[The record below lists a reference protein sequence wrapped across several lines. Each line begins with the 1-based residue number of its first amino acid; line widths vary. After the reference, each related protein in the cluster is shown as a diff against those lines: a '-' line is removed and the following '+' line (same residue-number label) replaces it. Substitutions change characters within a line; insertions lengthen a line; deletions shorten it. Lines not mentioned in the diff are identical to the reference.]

1 MTALHPGLRGRT
13 RVAMLEDDSRAAVE
27 ALLGTDPIVNA
38 VVLARLRSART
49 LRARSLGGAV
59 LGAREG
65 GLLRGACYS
74 GGNLIPIGGEPA
86 AWEALATAVG
96 QRPRVC
102 TSLVGSA
109 DAVMAMWRV
118 LSQRWGP
125 PRAIRHRQ
133 PLLVLDGDTR
143 PVTSTG
149 DGGVRQA
156 RPADR
161 DRYLAAAAAM
171 FAEELGVSPN
181 VSPGPAAFGARVDE
195 LIRTGHAFAAF
206 DFRGQV
212 VFKADLGA
220 ITAHTCQVQGV
231 WVRPDLRGRGI
242 ATAALGGVLRHA
254 LTLAP
259 TVSLYVNDF
268 NVAARRVYE
277 KLGMH
282 EHAVLSTVLL

>member
-13 RVAMLEDDSRAAVE
+13 RVAVLADDSRPALS
-27 ALLGTDPIVNA
+27 ALLGADPIVNA
-38 VVLARLRSART
+38 VVSARLRAART
-49 LRARSLGGAV
+49 LHASGLGGAV

-65 GLLRGACYS
+65 GLLRGACYH
-74 GGNLIPIGGEPA
+74 GGNLIPVGGEPA

-96 QRPRVC
+96 ERPRIC
-102 TSLVGSA
+102 TSIVGRA
-109 DAVMAMWRV
+109 DAVTAMWQV
-118 LSQRWGP
+118 LSARWGP
-125 PRAIRHRQ
+125 ARAIRHRQ
-133 PLLVLDGDTR
+133 PLLVLDRAGTPAVATD
-143 PVTSTG
+143 
-149 DGGVRQA
+149 DAGVRLA
-156 RPADR
+156 RAGDR

-181 VSPGPAAFGARVDE
+181 VSPGPAAFRARVDE

-220 ITAHTCQVQGV
+220 ITPDTCQVQGV

-242 ATAALGGVLRHA
+242 ATAALAGVLRHA

-268 NVAARRVYE
+268 NHAARRVYA

>member
-13 RVAMLEDDSRAAVE
+13 RVEVLEDEARPALA
-27 ALLGTDPIVNA
+27 ALLGADPIVNA
-38 VVLARLRSART
+38 VVSARVHAAGT
-49 LRARSLGGAV
+49 LRARSLGGCV

-65 GLLRGACYS
+65 GLLRGACYH

-86 AWEALATAVG
+86 AWEALAAAVG
-96 QRPRVC
+96 QRPRIC
-102 TSLVGSA
+102 TSLVGQA
-109 DAVMAMWRV
+109 DAVTAMWQV
-118 LSQRWGP
+118 LSHRWGP
-125 PRAIRHRQ
+125 ARAIRHRQ
-133 PLLVLDGDTR
+133 PLLVLDRPDVPGAAAGD
-143 PVTSTG
+143 P
-149 DGGVRQA
+149 GVRQA

-181 VSPGPAAFGARVDE
+181 VSPGPVAFGARVDE

-212 VFKADLGA
+212 IFKADLGA
-220 ITAHTCQVQGV
+220 ITADTCQVQGV

-242 ATAALGGVLRHA
+242 ATAALATVLRHA

-259 TVSLYVNDF
+259 TVSLYVNEF
-268 NVAARRVYE
+268 NTAARRVYA